1 MHLLTNDLIFL
12 NASVNGRTGEVTMT
26 ALDDASA
33 TGGVTYMA
41 TDGERSGIAVLDG
54 TGTLNL
60 GKAIQEGEPS
70 SLSATVEGWFYVEK
84 WVEGAVLIVKADGW
98 QMECDNVLSPEQWQ
112 HLAVT
117 MDPTSSRNPMRIYV
131 NNQNLKGTIDKPAD
145 GVMYTLKDIDADAVV
160 GTGFIGKMD
169 ELMVWR
175 NARTT
180 FTSDMDG
187 TL

>member
-1 MHLLTNDLIFL
+1 
-12 NASVNGRTGEVTMT
+12 
-26 ALDDASA
+26 
-33 TGGVTYMA
+33 
-41 TDGERSGIAVLDG
+41 
-54 TGTLNL
+54 
-60 GKAIQEGEPS
+60 
-70 SLSATVEGWFYVEK
+70 
-84 WVEGAVLIVKADGW
+84 
-98 QMECDNVLSPEQWQ
+98 MECDNVLSPEQWQ

-187 TL
+187 TLTLQCFQVEDMMLSSSMVIGSLTGKIISDIIQKAGKQ

>member
-1 MHLLTNDLIFL
+1 MPHNCLFEQKENDSNLF
-12 NASVNGRTGEVTMT
+12 
-26 ALDDASA
+26 
-33 TGGVTYMA
+33 
-41 TDGERSGIAVLDG
+41 GIYLG
-54 TGTLNL
+54 NL
-60 GKAIQEGEPS
+60 
-70 SLSATVEGWFYVEK
+70 EK
-84 WVEGAVLIVKADGW
+84 KQLIVKADGW

-187 TL
+187 TLTSAVFPGRRGPTQSRWRGARRAPRARVWCCSGARPRDRAPWSRR